1 MLKEMFAVVG
11 MAVAINGCS
20 TGVTVNSTQMA
31 SLTDDQSTKD
41 DVINALG
48 QPESRSVE
56 AGKNEEWT
64 FGYTFQPGVPFTSQ
78 KSLNKTTVFEFD
90 DHGVLAKHYVR
101 TWYTD

>member
-1 MLKEMFAVVG
+1 MLKKIVAVVG
-11 MAVAINGCS
+11 LAVALNGCS
-20 TGVTVNSTQMA
+20 TGVNVSSTQMA
-31 SLTDDQSTKD
+31 SFTDKQSTKD

-56 AGKNEEWT
+56 ADKNEEWT
-64 FGYTFQPGVPFTSQ
+64 YGYTFNPGIPFTSK